1 MKTSI
6 KKEDFI
12 ESISDALQ
20 FISYYHSEDFIL
32 SMREAYEKETSIPA
46 KDAMLQILTSSKMSA
61 LGHRPICQDTGIVIA
76 FVEVGMNVEWDSD
89 LSIEDMVNEGVKRA
103 YSNQDNPLRPS
114 MVSDPAGKRQNT
126 KDNTPAI
133 THVKL
138 IKGNKVSISIS
149 AKGGGSENKA
159 QFITLNPS
167 DSIVDWVLKVIPEMG
182 AGWCPPGVIG
192 IGIGGSSEKAMLMAK
207 ESLMLPIDIHSLV
220 KRGAKNK
227 TEELRIEL
235 YNKIN
240 QLGIGAQGFGG
251 LTTVL
256 DVKIIDYPCH
266 ASSLPVALIPNCA
279 ATRHTHFTLD
289 GSGPAHFKIPD
300 LSLWPKDTWAAQ
312 KEAKRINL
320 DSIDKKS
327 IEEWKE
333 GDLLLLSGKL
343 LTARDGAH
351 KKIADLF
358 KKGEA
363 LPVGVNLKNKFI
375 YYVGPVDAVRNEVI
389 GPAGPT
395 TASRMDQFMEMMLAE
410 LGIMGTIG
418 KAERG
423 ESAVQTIKK
432 YQSVYLSAVGGAAY
446 LVSKAIT
453 SSKVVA
459 FPELGMEAIYE
470 FEVKDMPVMVSIDTQ
485 GKSIYPEAPSRWKNK
500 SIPINS
506 LK

>member
-1 MKTSI
+1 
-6 KKEDFI
+6 
-12 ESISDALQ
+12 
-20 FISYYHSEDFIL
+20 
-32 SMREAYEKETSIPA
+32 
-46 KDAMLQILTSSKMSA
+46 
-61 LGHRPICQDTGIVIA
+61 
-76 FVEVGMNVEWDSD
+76 
-89 LSIEDMVNEGVKRA
+89 
-103 YSNQDNPLRPS
+103 
-114 MVSDPAGKRQNT
+114 
-126 KDNTPAI
+126 
-133 THVKL
+133 
-138 IKGNKVSISIS
+138 
-149 AKGGGSENKA
+149 
-159 QFITLNPS
+159 
-167 DSIVDWVLKVIPEMG
+167 MG

-300 LSLWPKDTWAAQ
+300 LGLWPKDTWAAQ

-485 GKSIYPEAPSRWKNK
+485 GKSIYSEAPSRWKNK

>member
-1 MKTSI
+1 
-6 KKEDFI
+6 
-12 ESISDALQ
+12 
-20 FISYYHSEDFIL
+20 
-32 SMREAYEKETSIPA
+32 
-46 KDAMLQILTSSKMSA
+46 
-61 LGHRPICQDTGIVIA
+61 
-76 FVEVGMNVEWDSD
+76 
-89 LSIEDMVNEGVKRA
+89 
-103 YSNQDNPLRPS
+103 
-114 MVSDPAGKRQNT
+114 
-126 KDNTPAI
+126 
-133 THVKL
+133 
-138 IKGNKVSISIS
+138 
-149 AKGGGSENKA
+149 
-159 QFITLNPS
+159 
-167 DSIVDWVLKVIPEMG
+167 
-182 AGWCPPGVIG
+182 
-192 IGIGGSSEKAMLMAK
+192 
-207 ESLMLPIDIHSLV
+207 
-220 KRGAKNK
+220 
-227 TEELRIEL
+227 
-235 YNKIN
+235 
-240 QLGIGAQGFGG
+240 
-251 LTTVL
+251 
-256 DVKIIDYPCH
+256 
-266 ASSLPVALIPNCA
+266 
-279 ATRHTHFTLD
+279 LD

-300 LSLWPKDTWAAQ
+300 LGLWPKDTWAAQ

-470 FEVKDMPVMVSIDTQ
+470 FEVKDMPVMVSIDTH
-485 GKSIYPEAPSRWKNK
+485 GKSIYTEAPSRWKNK
-500 SIPINS
+500 SIP
-506 LK
+506 LKASS

>member
-1 MKTSI
+1 
-6 KKEDFI
+6 
-12 ESISDALQ
+12 
-20 FISYYHSEDFIL
+20 
-32 SMREAYEKETSIPA
+32 
-46 KDAMLQILTSSKMSA
+46 
-61 LGHRPICQDTGIVIA
+61 
-76 FVEVGMNVEWDSD
+76 SD

-103 YSNQDNPLRPS
+103 YTNQDNPLRPS

-126 KDNTPAI
+126 KDNTPAV

-138 IKGNKVSISIS
+138 IKGDKVNISIS

-159 QFITLNPS
+159 QFTTLNPS

-182 AGWCPPGVIG
+182 AGWCPPGVVG
-192 IGIGGSSEKAMLMAK
+192 IGIGGSSEKAMIMAK
-207 ESLMLPIDIHSLV
+207 ESLMLPIDIQSLI

-227 TEELRIEL
+227 IEELRIEL

-279 ATRHTHFTLD
+279 ATRHTHFILD

-300 LSLWPKDTWAAQ
+300 LSIWPKDVWAAQ

-320 DSIDKKS
+320 DSIDKLSVKD
-327 IEEWKE
+327 WKE

-351 KKIADLF
+351 KKISDLL
-358 KKGEA
+358 KKGEP
-363 LPVGVNLKNKFI
+363 LPSEINLKNKFI
-375 YYVGPVDAVRNEVI
+375 YYVGPVNAVGNEVI

-395 TASRMDQFMEMMLAE
+395 TATRMDQFMEMMLGE

-423 ESAVQTIKK
+423 QETIQTIKK
-432 YQSVYLSAVGGAAY
+432 YESVYLSAVGGAAY

-459 FPELGMEAIYE
+459 FPELGMEAMYE
-470 FEVKDMPVMVSIDTQ
+470 FEVKDMPVMVSVDSR
-485 GKSIYPEAPSRWKNK
+485 GKSIYSEAPSRWKNK
-500 SIPINS
+500 SIPLNVS
-506 LK
+506 M